1 MQPTAFPLNLD
12 ALQQAWQE
20 FMLTSSATTDAD
32 PVIVQSWRRCVSRFD
47 PNTTPRPVT
56 LKEPSLTSVL
66 RAQNELMTTAMP
78 FLEDVYQFS
87 EGADGA
93 ILLTDGTGCT
103 LLVAGNAPAIERLV
117 VLGIGQGTYW
127 AEGQMGTNAFGVAL
141 VEAMPVLVVGGEHY
155 FSVYH
160 HLATAAAP
168 IHDVRGRIIG
178 LMGIIAEAR
187 HVTPHTLSL
196 VMASARAIGNQL
208 HTEWYLKEAN
218 LRLREVNTLLGSI
231 AEGVIAW
238 NQLEE
243 ITHVNEPAA
252 ALLQLNPQEILGHPL
267 SQALNLPQRLSVA
280 IQSGQEL
287 HEAELTFIVN
297 GQAVPCIISLRPIRE
312 GRQGPVSY
320 LATLRPV
327 EHIRQMVHRQV
338 TVPDT
343 LTLSDLAARS
353 GEMKGAL
360 RLASAAAKGKAPIL
374 LRGESGVGK
383 NQLAR
388 AIHNA
393 GPRADQPF
401 LVINCR
407 AIPHELM
414 LGEFL
419 GHEGDSH
426 TSSRLSK
433 FELAEGGTILLDQIE
448 HLSLEMQAALLQ
460 FLDSG
465 TLLRLG
471 GTHPIPVNVRVCAAT
486 SANLEKQISEG
497 SFLSRLYYAFGVFTI
512 EIPPLRERT
521 DDIPLLAGRFLARIA
536 TKGTPSS
543 IIEPEVLAL
552 LTRYTWPGNVRELE
566 SVLERASLNSR
577 NNVISLTDLPETVRS
592 GRNVGSTRPQPHP
605 LLSVADA
612 EREAIINV
620 GMACN
625 GRLVDMAQKLGI
637 GRTTLWRKMRQY
649 KLTPYQF
656 KN

>member
-1 MQPTAFPLNLD
+1 MQPTAFPLNPD
-12 ALQQAWQE
+12 ALHQAWQE
-20 FMLTSSATTDAD
+20 FMLTSIAPRSAD
-32 PVIVQSWRRCVSRFD
+32 PVIVQSWRRCMPRFD

-66 RAQNELMTTAMP
+66 RAQSDLMTMAMP

-103 LLVAGNAPAIERLV
+103 LLVVGDSTAIQRLV
-117 VLGIGQGTYW
+117 RLGIGQGTYW

-141 VEAMPVLVVGGEHY
+141 VEAMPVLVVGSEHY
-155 FSVYH
+155 FSTYH

-178 LMGIIAEAR
+178 LMGIITGADR
-187 HVTPHTLSL
+187 ITPHALSL

-238 NQLEE
+238 NQAEE

-252 ALLQLNPQEILGHPL
+252 ALLQLNPQEVLGHPL
-267 SQALNLPQRLSVA
+267 SQVLNLPQRLMGA

-287 HEAELTFIVN
+287 HEAELTFMVHE
-297 GQAVPCIISLRPIRE
+297 QAVPCIISLRPIRE
-312 GRQGPVSY
+312 GRQVPVSY

-338 TVPDT
+338 TAPDT

-360 RLASAAAKGKAPIL
+360 RLANAAAKGKAPIL

-393 GPRADQPF
+393 SPRAAQPF
-401 LVINCR
+401 VVINCR

-419 GHEGDSH
+419 GHEGDTH
-426 TSSRLSK
+426 ISSRLSK

-448 HLSLEMQAALLQ
+448 HLSLEMQAAILQ

-486 SANLEKQISEG
+486 SADLEKQIREG

-512 EIPPLRERT
+512 EIPPLRERV

-536 TKGTPSS
+536 QRGKAPPA
-543 IIEPEVLAL
+543 IAPETMTV
-552 LTRYTWPGNVRELE
+552 LTRYPWPGNVRELE
-566 SVLERASLNSR
+566 SVLERAMLNSR
-577 NNVISLTDLPETVRS
+577 EEMLQMEDLPEAVQR
-592 GRNVGSTRPQPHP
+592 GRALIGNELHARP
-605 LLSVADA
+605 LISVSEA
-612 EREAIINV
+612 EREAIV
-620 GMACN
+620 RAGVACN
-625 GRLVDMAQKLGI
+625 GNLSEMAQHLGI

-649 KLTPYQF
+649 HLVADQF
-656 KN
+656 KL

>member
-1 MQPTAFPLNLD
+1 MQPTSFPFNLD
-12 ALQQAWQE
+12 TLQQAWQE
-20 FMLTSSATTDAD
+20 FMLTGTAVGID
-32 PVIVQSWRRCVSRFD
+32 PIILQSWRRCVPRFD
-47 PNTTPRPVT
+47 PYTTTRPTT
-56 LKEPSLTSVL
+56 LKAPSLTSVL
-66 RAQNELMTTAMP
+66 RAQNDLITTAVP
-78 FLEDVYQFS
+78 FLEDVHQFS
-87 EGADGA
+87 EGADSA
-93 ILLTDGTGCT
+93 ILLADGTGCT
-103 LLVAGNAPAIERLV
+103 LVVGGDSQAVERLV
-117 VLGIGQGTYW
+117 ALGIIQGTYW

-141 VEAMPVLVVGGEHY
+141 LEAIPILVIGGEHY

-178 LMGIIAEAR
+178 LMGVITEANR
-187 HVTPHTLSL
+187 ATPHILSL

-238 NQLEE
+238 NQAEE

-252 ALLQLNPQEILGHPL
+252 ALLQLNPQEVLGHPL
-267 SQALNLPQRLSVA
+267 SQVLNLPQRLMGA
-280 IQSGQEL
+280 IQTGQEL
-287 HEAELTFIVN
+287 HEVELTFIVN
-297 GQAVPCIISLRPIRE
+297 EQAVPCVVTLRPIRE
-312 GRQGPVSY
+312 GRRGPVSY

-338 TVPDT
+338 TLPDT
-343 LTLSDLAARS
+343 LTLADLAARS

-360 RLASAAAKGKAPIL
+360 RLANAAAKGKAPIL

-393 GPRADQPF
+393 SPRADQPF

-460 FLDSG
+460 FLDG
-465 TLLRLG
+465 GNLLRLG

-521 DDIPLLAGRFLARIA
+521 DDIPLLAGRFLARIVQRGKSPPA
-536 TKGTPSS
+536 IASETMT
-543 IIEPEVLAL
+543 V
-552 LTRYTWPGNVRELE
+552 LTRYPWPGNVRELE
-566 SVLERASLNSR
+566 SVLERAMLNSR
-577 NNVISLTDLPETVRS
+577 EEALQLEDLPEVVQRGRALIGNDLPVRP
-592 GRNVGSTRPQPHP
+592 VI
-605 LLSVADA
+605 SVSEA
-612 EREAIINV
+612 EREAIV
-620 GMACN
+620 RAGVACN
-625 GRLVDMAQKLGI
+625 GNLSEMAQHLGI

-649 KLTPYQF
+649 HLVADQF
-656 KN
+656 KF